1 MKIYDI
7 SLTIQPKMPVWPG
20 DPPVQL
26 ERVSKIEDGANANVS
41 RLALSAHTG
50 THVDA
55 PYHFLGDSRVT
66 VDLLSLKVLNG
77 EAAVL
82 QIPDEVGLVTKDVL
96 QKAGIPQGARRLLL
110 RTRNSHIWT
119 RGLIDF
125 QTGFVGIG
133 VDGAR
138 YLVERGVELIG
149 VDYLSVA
156 PYKQSRPTHEVLLKA
171 GLVIVEGL
179 DLSKV
184 PAGTYSLHCL
194 PLKLGGS
201 DGAPARAILIGPS

>member
-7 SLTIQPKMPVWPG
+7 TLTIHPSMPVWPG

-26 ERVSKIEDGANANVS
+26 GRVSKIEDGANANVS

-55 PYHFLGDSRVT
+55 PYHFLGDSPVT
-66 VDLLSLKVLNG
+66 VDLLSLDVLNG
-77 EAAVL
+77 EAVVL
-82 QIPDEVGLVTKDVL
+82 HLSDEVGLITRDVL
-96 QKAGIPQGARRLLL
+96 VKAGIPQGTRRLLL
-110 RTRNSHIWT
+110 RTRNSQIWT
-119 RGLIDF
+119 QGLQEF

-133 VDGAR
+133 VDGSR
-138 YLVERGVELIG
+138 YLVERGIELIG

-156 PYKQSRPTHEVLLKA
+156 PYKQSRPTHEVLLRA
-171 GLVIVEGL
+171 GMIIVEGL
-179 DLSKV
+179 DLSQV
-184 PAGTYSLHCL
+184 PAGIYSLHCL

-201 DGAPARAILIGPS
+201 DGAPARAILVANS

>member
-7 SLTIQPKMPVWPG
+7 TLTIQPTMPVWPG

-66 VDLLSLKVLNG
+66 VDLLSLEVLNG
-77 EAAVL
+77 EACVL
-82 QIPDEVGLVTKDVL
+82 HLPDEVGLVTREVL
-96 QKAGIPQGARRLLL
+96 QKAGIPLGARRLLL

-119 RGLIDF
+119 QGLRDF
-125 QTGFVGIG
+125 QTRFVGIG

-138 YLVERGVELIG
+138 YLVEQGVELIG

-156 PYKQSRPTHEVLLKA
+156 PYKQSRPTHEVLLKDRKS
-171 GLVIVEGL
+171 VV
-179 DLSKV
+179 
-184 PAGTYSLHCL
+184 
-194 PLKLGGS
+194 
-201 DGAPARAILIGPS
+201 

>member
-7 SLTIQPKMPVWPG
+7 TLTIQPSMPVWPG

-66 VDLLSLKVLNG
+66 VDLLSLDVLNG
-77 EAAVL
+77 EAFVL
-82 QIPDEVGLVTKDVL
+82 HLPDEVGLVTKDVL
-96 QKAGIPQGARRLLL
+96 QKAGIPPGARRLLL

-119 RGLIDF
+119 QGLRDF

-133 VDGAR
+133 VEGAR
-138 YLVERGVELIG
+138 YLVECGVELIG

-171 GLVIVEGL
+171 GLVVVEGL
-179 DLSKV
+179 DLSQV
-184 PAGTYSLHCL
+184 SAGTYSLHCL

-201 DGAPARAILIGPS
+201 DGAPARAILISRD

>member
-7 SLTIQPKMPVWPG
+7 TLTIQPSMPVWPG
-20 DPPVQL
+20 DPPVHL

-55 PYHFLGDSRVT
+55 PYHFLGDSPVT
-66 VDLLSLKVLNG
+66 VELLSLEVLNG
-77 EAAVL
+77 EALVL
-82 QIPDEVGLVTKDVL
+82 HLPDEVGLVTREVL
-96 QKAGIPQGARRLLL
+96 VKAAIPQGTRRLLL

-119 RGLIDF
+119 QGLQGF

-133 VDGAR
+133 VDGSR
-138 YLVERGVELIG
+138 YLVERGLELIG

-156 PYKQSRPTHEVLLKA
+156 PYKQSRPTHEVLLRA
-171 GLVIVEGL
+171 GMVVVEGL
-179 DLSKV
+179 DLSQV

-201 DGAPARAILIGPS
+201 DGAPARAVLISTT

>member
-7 SLTIQPKMPVWPG
+7 TLPIHPQMPVWPG

-55 PYHFLGDSRVT
+55 PYHFLGNCQVT
-66 VDLLSLKVLNG
+66 VDLLPLDVLNG
-77 EAAVL
+77 EAVVL
-82 QIPDEVGLVTKDVL
+82 HLPDEVGLVTREVL
-96 QKAGIPQGARRLLL
+96 VKAGIAQGTRRLLL

-119 RGLIDF
+119 QGLQEF
-125 QTGFVGIG
+125 QTAFVGIG
-133 VDGAR
+133 VDGSR
-138 YLVERGVELIG
+138 YLVERGIELVG

-156 PYKQSRPTHEVLLKA
+156 PYKQSRPTHEVLLQA
-171 GLVIVEGL
+171 GMVILEGL
-179 DLSKV
+179 DLSQV

-194 PLKLGGS
+194 PLKLAGS
-201 DGAPARAILIGPS
+201 DGAPARAILIGNS